1 MPGGVG
7 MDDCTFLG
15 LHTILF
21 DFGGVVV
28 DFGASSFC
36 FHTFL
41 SFWVVWEQP
50 LAFLLFILGCS
61 FSTLASFYF
70 LYFS

>member
-1 MPGGVG
+1 MSRTLLLQFLLNVGTSVPVGVG

-28 DFGASSFC
+28 DFGASSF
-36 FHTFL
+36 FHTFP
-41 SFWVVWEQP
+41 S
-50 LAFLLFILGCS
+50 
-61 FSTLASFYF
+61 
-70 LYFS
+70 

>member
-1 MPGGVG
+1 MSRTLLLQFLLNVGTSVPVGVG

-28 DFGASSFC
+28 DFGASSF
-36 FHTFL
+36 FPHF
-41 SFWVVWEQP
+41 
-50 LAFLLFILGCS
+50 FLLEWCGNNLWNFFMG
-61 FSTLASFYF
+61 FSW
-70 LYFS
+70 